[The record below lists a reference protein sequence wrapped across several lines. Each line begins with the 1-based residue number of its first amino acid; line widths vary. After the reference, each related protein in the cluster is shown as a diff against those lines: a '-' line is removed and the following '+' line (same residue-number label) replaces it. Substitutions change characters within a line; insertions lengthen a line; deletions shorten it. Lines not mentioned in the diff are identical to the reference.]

1 MPEHGLN
8 WLSRS
13 DLLTYEEMLR
23 LCSILAALG
32 IEKVRITGGEP
43 LVRRD
48 MMQFLEKLVRI
59 GGLKEV
65 GLTTNG
71 VATAQF
77 IPQLKALGIRAV
89 NLSLDTLNR
98 ERFSDYTQG

>member
-1 MPEHGLN
+1 LTEYPLQPYLCKYYTLSDTLLFDNDNRPLTYLRLAVTDRCNLRCAYCMPEHGLN

-23 LCSILAALG
+23 LCRILAAMG

-48 MMQFLEKLVRI
+48 MMH
-59 GGLKEV
+59 
-65 GLTTNG
+65 
-71 VATAQF
+71 
-77 IPQLKALGIRAV
+77 
-89 NLSLDTLNR
+89 
-98 ERFSDYTQG
+98 FS

>member
-23 LCSILAALG
+23 LCRILATLG

-48 MMQFLEKLVRI
+48 MMLFLDKLVKIRGI
-59 GGLKEV
+59 KEV

-77 IPQLKALGIRAV
+77 VPQLKELGISESESRYARPGA
-89 NLSLDTLNR
+89 L
-98 ERFSDYTQG
+98 FPDYPQG